1 MQIELLE
8 TFLDL
13 MQTASFNRTAERL
26 GVTQSTVSARIQ
38 ALEASLERKLFTRS
52 RAGTQATAA
61 GQRFADHARLLRH
74 EWNEARRDVLHAG
87 DHTRALRIGLQNELA
102 TTHLSR
108 WMAEFRQ
115 AIPDASF
122 YIDLD
127 YSTQMSSDILIGELD
142 MAVLFSPR
150 YIPDIHYES
159 IGEMRYVMVSTEASD
174 ISEVRPER
182 TFLTNFSPAF
192 AKAHRQSL
200 PELGTVPI
208 TIGHTVSVCELLT
221 HLGGSAFVHEVAAQD
236 LLSRGIC
243 QLVSGVEP
251 ILQPAYF
258 AVHVRN
264 RHSHVHRRLLSIVRR
279 DFNPALN
286 AETLAQSSA

>member
-13 MQTASFNRTAERL
+13 METASFNRTAERL
-26 GVTQSTVSARIQ
+26 GVTQSTVSARVQ
-38 ALEASLERKLFTRS
+38 SLETALGRKLFTRS

-61 GQRFADHARLLRH
+61 GQRFADHARLMRH
-74 EWNEARRDVLHAG
+74 EWNEARRDVRNAG
-87 DHTRALRIGLQNELA
+87 DHARALRIGLQNELA

-108 WMAEFRQ
+108 WVAEFRQ

-122 YIDLD
+122 YVELD

-150 YIPDIHYES
+150 HIPDIHYES
-159 IGEMRYVMVSTEASD
+159 IGEMRYVMVSTEAFTVA
-174 ISEVRPER
+174 ELRPER
-182 TFLTNFSPAF
+182 TIMTNFSPAF
-192 AKAHRQSL
+192 GKAHRQML
-200 PELGTVPI
+200 PELASAPVTA
-208 TIGHTVSVCELLT
+208 GHTVSVCELLT
-221 HLGGSAFVHEVAAQD
+221 HLGGSAFVHDHAARD
-236 LLSRGIC
+236 LIDRGIC
-243 QLVSGVEP
+243 RAVNGVEP

-264 RHSHVHRRLLSIVRR
+264 RHSHVHRKLLSIVRR
-279 DFNPALN
+279 DFAPPPAP
-286 AETLAQSSA
+286 AQAQSSA